1 MLHRRTMLVV
11 ALSIFAVACG
21 VPPARSTAAPSQS
34 STLITSDELRAT
46 GVSNLYEAIA
56 RARPTFFATRGG
68 TSILNPPPSMVVI
81 ENRHV
86 RGGLEQLHSIDA
98 RYVRAV
104 RRLSA
109 ADVYQMTGRASSS
122 GGIEVLFGP

>member
-1 MLHRRTMLVV
+1 MLRHRTVLSVTLSLFV
-11 ALSIFAVACG
+11 AACG
-21 VPPARSTAAPSQS
+21 LPPARASTAPAASAA
-34 STLITSDELRAT
+34 LITSQELRAT
-46 GVSNLYEAIA
+46 GLSNLYDAIA
-56 RARPTFFATRGG
+56 FARPTFFAARGA
-68 TSILNPPPSMVVI
+68 TSILNEPPSMVVI

-86 RGGLEQLHSIDA
+86 QGGLEHLRGIDA

-109 ADVYQMTGRASSS
+109 ADVYQMTGRAASS